1 MESVIYIRVDEE
13 KKKAL
18 EIKAK
23 KLGLTLTGYCR
34 MLLLKSLCR
43 KEGGDDESI

>member
-1 MESVIYIRVDEE
+1 MEVIYIRVTEE
-13 KKKAL
+13 YKKAL

-34 MLLLKSLCR
+34 MLLLKSL
-43 KEGGDDESI
+43 K